1 MKYKQLQQTY
11 DNLVESIK
19 QNLSAKLM
27 EYDENNPL
35 EVNIVLD
42 SEAQGLPD
50 VLKATIYKIYQDR
63 TEGIIYVY
71 LDDYWTEFD
80 FLFIEERLQII
91 KYLEENEN

>member
-1 MKYKQLQQTY
+1 MKYKQLQQIY

-27 EYDENNPL
+27 DYDKNNPL

-50 VLKATIYKIYQDR
+50 VLKPTIQKIYQDKD
-63 TEGIIYVY
+63 IIYVY

>member
-1 MKYKQLQQTY
+1 MDY
-11 DNLVESIK
+11 DK
-19 QNLSAKLM
+19 
-27 EYDENNPL
+27 NNPL

-50 VLKATIYKIYQDR
+50 FLKPTIQKIYQDK
-63 TEGIIYVY
+63 GIIYVY